1 MTAVVALLVFALL
14 FFFLEIF
21 VPGGFLALIGLVCI
35 LGAAAAATSTYGWEM
50 GLLVFAGGGLVVVIM
65 FFIEV
70 KWLLRSPLA
79 RRIQHQDA
87 IRSASLKAVEV
98 EAYVGQ
104 EAEAATPLTPSGR
117 IRVDGKL
124 LEAKSENGWVEAGEK
139 VVILD
144 SNVFHVRV
152 HRKTPDI

>member
-1 MTAVVALLVFALL
+1 MTAVIALLVFALL

-21 VPGGFLALIGLVCI
+21 VPGGFLALIGILCI
-35 LGAAAAATSTYGWEM
+35 IGASAAAASTMGWES
-50 GLLVFAGGGLVVVIM
+50 GLLVFVGGGVLVVVL
-65 FFIEV
+65 FFVEV

-79 RRIQHQDA
+79 RRIQHEDS
-87 IRSASLKAVEV
+87 IRGSSLKPVAVE
-98 EAYVGQ
+98 AWVGR

-117 IRVDGKL
+117 IRVDGRL
-124 LEAKSENGWVEAGEK
+124 LEAKSENGWVNPGEK

-152 HRKTPDI
+152 ERKTPDA